1 MFYFTSLHLSWGE
14 KELLVT
20 GWQQFPRTKA
30 RGLHLKQQPTSSVLV
45 QAGENSRHLM

>member
-1 MFYFTSLHLSWGE
+1 MFYFTSLHLRWGE